1 MLIPHCSRQQRFALS
16 RKHIPIVF
24 IGVLAILGGTA
35 TILLKTLTP
44 SAYAYPYDLS
54 PAGQVRESIT
64 AEISSAQAR
73 SLQNP
78 TDGLPLADLANAYL
92 KMARITGAEEWYSK
106 AEATAL
112 QSLENL
118 PFNHD
123 GAILTLAKL
132 AEAVHDFAAA
142 ARLAEQASGGKAL
155 ATLLTAKLAVG
166 DVAEANNIAEALV
179 DFSPS
184 MGSLTLRSLAKQAQ
198 SDRTGSM
205 QDLRQAIAVEQ
216 PGEVRGSALAR
227 TLLGQRHAE
236 QGEIATAR
244 KLYQE
249 ALAIVPGYPQA
260 LLDLADL
267 EHQQGNYRKAERLY
281 AQVDDPLALLG
292 LARVKAV
299 QGKTAEAQ
307 AQWAEAEV
315 ILRAK
320 VSENPLDHRRELATL
335 LLERGNEDDI
345 AEALALMEAEVQNRR
360 DAETVAVLDWARTE
374 AGQRN

>member
-1 MLIPHCSRQQRFALS
+1 MLIPHRSRRQRPALNKKYALIAFVGALS
-16 RKHIPIVF
+16 
-24 IGVLAILGGTA
+24 ILGGTT

-78 TDGLPLADLANAYL
+78 TDGLPLADLADAYL
-92 KMARITGAEEWYSK
+92 KMARITGSEEWYSQ

-118 PFNHD
+118 PFNND

-132 AEAVHDFAAA
+132 AEAEHDFAEA

-155 ATLLTAKLAVG
+155 AILVTSKLAVG
-166 DVAEANNIAEALV
+166 DVAEANTIAEELV

-184 MGSLTLRSLAKQAQ
+184 MGSLTLRSLARHANG
-198 SDRTGSM
+198 DRTGAI
-205 QDLRQAIAVEQ
+205 QDLQQAIAVEQ

-236 QGEIATAR
+236 QADLGTAR
-244 KLYQE
+244 RLYQE

-260 LLDLADL
+260 LLDLAEL
-267 EHQQGNYRKAERLY
+267 ESQQGNYRKAERLY
-281 AQVDDPLALLG
+281 AQVDDPLVLLG
-292 LARVKAV
+292 LARVKAA
-299 QGKTAEAQ
+299 QGKAAEAQ

-315 ILRAK
+315 ILREK
-320 VSENPLDHRRELATL
+320 VNENPLDHGRELATL

-360 DAETVAVLDWARTE
+360 DAETIAVLDWARTE
-374 AGQRN
+374 ASQQ

>member
-118 PFNHD
+118 PFNND

-132 AEAVHDFAAA
+132 AEAEHDFAEA